1 MTYAVEFGRGSSMA
15 KYGLFSGSVQEP
27 FQTFEGDRMA
37 QNGDHVYIFR
47 KRAEASAGASAG
59 AEDQVAAIKL
69 GEGQCVKEMK

>member
-47 KRAEASAGASAG
+47 KRAGESAG
-59 AEDQVAAIKL
+59 AEDQVAAIKI

>member
-1 MTYAVEFGRGSSMA
+1 MA

-47 KRAEASAGASAG
+47 FRKRAEASAGASAG